1 MKAFL
6 LCLLFFAGC
15 TKPAPTKDVVV
26 FPDEKWVIEN
36 KPVTKEEKPVV
47 VEPEKPTVSEHAFR
61 MTAPKNI
68 VDAVR
73 QVLGDSG
80 SVPPQKD
87 LPIVAGGTKVTIH
100 PGATIDYTYLAE
112 EDSMKFV
119 FNEPRPTVEAGFS
132 IFKIHPPLLSL
143 ILSADNV
150 GTATVQTAVG
160 KIERKFSINWQDEL
174 LGAQVKEEK
183 KGPVLRFHT
192 MKGFCPPCNVGKK
205 ELAEAKA
212 AGKLPF
218 DYEITEDSVDQ
229 ISTSRPVLTCESM
242 GKTWTPTHAADDPKT
257 GAKKGD
263 FRPGWYG
270 VDDAIAWWKQVP
282 KEK

>member
-1 MKAFL
+1 MKALF

-15 TKPAPTKDVVV
+15 TKPIQTKDIVVI
-26 FPDEKWVIEN
+26 PDEQTVRDD
-36 KPVTKEEKPVV
+36 KPVV
-47 VEPEKPTVSEHAFR
+47 KDEKATVAEQSFKVS
-61 MTAPKNI
+61 APKNI
-68 VDAVR
+68 VDAVH

-80 SVPPQKD
+80 SLPPQKD
-87 LPIVAGGTKVTIH
+87 LPIVGGGTKVTIH
-100 PGATIDYTYLAE
+100 PGSTIDYRYNSSSDTME
-112 EDSMKFV
+112 FV

-132 IFKIHPPLLSL
+132 VFKIHPPLLSL

-160 KIERKFSINWQDEL
+160 KVQRKFSINWQDDL
-174 LGAQVKEEK
+174 AGTTVKEEK
-183 KGPVLRFHT
+183 KGPVLRFHIT
-192 MKGFCPPCNVGKK
+192 KSFCPPCLAGKK

-218 DYEITEDSVDQ
+218 DYEITEDDVDY

-242 GKTWTPTHAADDPKT
+242 GKTWTPVYSADDPKA

-270 VDDAIAWWKQVP
+270 IDDAIAWWKQVP